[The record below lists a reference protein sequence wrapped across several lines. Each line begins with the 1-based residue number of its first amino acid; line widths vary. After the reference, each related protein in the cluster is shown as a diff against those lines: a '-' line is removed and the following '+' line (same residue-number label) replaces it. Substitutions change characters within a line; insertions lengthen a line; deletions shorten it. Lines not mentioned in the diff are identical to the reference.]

1 MPGATEGVGAACGA
15 ARGSGAAPGATKG
28 VRAVRGATGGSEAT
42 LGATEGVEA
51 TRGAAETTGSG
62 VGVLGRPVGKGE
74 IDKGGGTTGSV
85 RNRDSSSESGAG
97 VEEVEKGKFDSS
109 KTTCQEMRTR
119 REVRSK
125 QRYPGGVRLTR
136 TLEDTKVIVARRDT
150 KESMMWGG
158 SWGCCGG

>member
-1 MPGATEGVGAACGA
+1 MAGDSGAAPCATEGVGAARVATG
-15 ARGSGAAPGATKG
+15 GSGAAPGATEG
-28 VRAVRGATGGSEAT
+28 TEAAPGATEGTEAAP
-42 LGATEGVEA
+42 GATEGVGA

-62 VGVLGRPVGKGE
+62 VGVPGRPVGKGE

-125 QRYPGGVRLTR
+125 QRYPLWSGEYPRNTQR
-136 TLEDTKVIVARRDT
+136 IE
-150 KESMMWGG
+150 WGA
-158 SWGCCGG
+158 SL